1 MAAPQVGD
9 VMSRVARQLQEEHGD
24 VEATLQAITATA
36 VRVVPNAE
44 ECSLSYVIGRSKIE
58 PRASTSELPREV
70 DALQTVVTPH
80 RPGRT

>member
-58 PRASTSELPREV
+58 PRLHQRAASRGGRPPDGRDTS
-70 DALQTVVTPH
+70 
-80 RPGRT
+80 